1 MAKVYGTPNIEA
13 IKRVAIQ
20 IVRELEEE
28 RKCQVLMKKSS

>member
-20 IVRELEEE
+20 IIRELEEE
-28 RKCQVLMKKSS
+28 SKWTFQKKSS

>member
-20 IVRELEEE
+20 IVRELEAEN
-28 RKCQVLMKKSS
+28 RCQLMKKSS